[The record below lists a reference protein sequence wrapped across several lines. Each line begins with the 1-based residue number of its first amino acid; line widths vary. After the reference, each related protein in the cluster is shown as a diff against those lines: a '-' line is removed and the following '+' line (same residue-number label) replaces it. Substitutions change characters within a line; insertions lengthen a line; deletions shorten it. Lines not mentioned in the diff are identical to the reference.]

1 MKKPTINKD
10 LKWAL
15 SYLKPYILPLTG
27 IFILT
32 FAQNYTFTLLPK
44 VGTNFLFE
52 LLSPE
57 KIQLLVKYL
66 VLVLVIIFA
75 KSFLSFFRG
84 YSVKVVIN
92 TVMKKIRDRI
102 FFHLLTLDLD
112 FFAENKTGDIIAV
125 TINDVTRV
133 KAGFYL
139 GIIRFLSQIMMV
151 IIILVK
157 LFLLNWRLT
166 LISFGATP
174 FIIWI
179 IRVIGNKMRVV
190 SRRVRKNVAE
200 LSINLHET
208 VTGIE
213 VVKAYAQEEYELDN
227 FKKTTKR
234 FKRNNLKLSL
244 LRHFFSPLNEI
255 IIYFFA
261 MVIIAV
267 GSYFIIKGSLKP
279 KQLIEFMILMGIMSG
294 PLMKIPSFI
303 TRFKVVTASIERILN
318 FLETKPKIQEIENPI
333 EKVLVGKI
341 EFKNVWFSYNPSQTV
356 LKDVSYVAERGEVV
370 ALVGPSGAGK
380 TTIANLIPR
389 FYEYEKGEILIDDT
403 IIKNYGLK
411 SLRSQIGIV
420 SQNVI
425 LFNTSIFE
433 NIRYSMRDATEEEII
448 SVTKQ
453 AYAYDFIMQF
463 PDHFHTEVGEKGVKL
478 SGGQKQRIAIARTFL
493 MNPQI
498 LILDEATSSLDSES
512 EYYIRLAIEE
522 LMKGRTSIIIA
533 HRLSTISHAKKILVL
548 NEGQIIDIGT
558 HDELIKRCEMY
569 NKIYKLQY
577 FR

>member
-1 MKKPTINKD
+1 MNKPTINKD

-15 SYLKPYILPLTG
+15 SYLKPYILPLFG

-32 FAQNYTFTLLPK
+32 FGQNYTFALLPK
-44 VGTNFLFE
+44 IGTNFLFE

-66 VLVLVIIFA
+66 VLVLVIILA
-75 KSFLSFFRG
+75 KSFLSFVRG
-84 YSVKVVIN
+84 YSIKVVIN
-92 TVMKKIRDRI
+92 TVMKKIRDSI
-102 FFHLLTLDLD
+102 FSHLLTLDLD
-112 FFAENKTGDIIAV
+112 FFTENKTGDIIVV

-133 KAGFYL
+133 KTGFYL

-151 IIILVK
+151 IIIVVK
-157 LFLLNWRLT
+157 LLLLNWRLT

-190 SRRVRKNVAE
+190 SRKVRKNLAE

-279 KQLIEFMILMGIMSG
+279 KQLIEFLILMGIMSG

-318 FLETKPKIQEIENPI
+318 FLEKKR
-333 EKVLVGKI
+333 VLG
-341 EFKNVWFSYNPSQTV
+341 
-356 LKDVSYVAERGEVV
+356 
-370 ALVGPSGAGK
+370 
-380 TTIANLIPR
+380 
-389 FYEYEKGEILIDDT
+389 
-403 IIKNYGLK
+403 
-411 SLRSQIGIV
+411 IG
-420 SQNVI
+420 
-425 LFNTSIFE
+425 
-433 NIRYSMRDATEEEII
+433 
-448 SVTKQ
+448 
-453 AYAYDFIMQF
+453 
-463 PDHFHTEVGEKGVKL
+463 
-478 SGGQKQRIAIARTFL
+478 
-493 MNPQI
+493 
-498 LILDEATSSLDSES
+498 
-512 EYYIRLAIEE
+512 
-522 LMKGRTSIIIA
+522 
-533 HRLSTISHAKKILVL
+533 
-548 NEGQIIDIGT
+548 
-558 HDELIKRCEMY
+558 
-569 NKIYKLQY
+569 
-577 FR
+577 

>member
-1 MKKPTINKD
+1 
-10 LKWAL
+10 
-15 SYLKPYILPLTG
+15 
-27 IFILT
+27 
-32 FAQNYTFTLLPK
+32 
-44 VGTNFLFE
+44 
-52 LLSPE
+52 
-57 KIQLLVKYL
+57 
-66 VLVLVIIFA
+66 
-75 KSFLSFFRG
+75 
-84 YSVKVVIN
+84 
-92 TVMKKIRDRI
+92 
-102 FFHLLTLDLD
+102 
-112 FFAENKTGDIIAV
+112 
-125 TINDVTRV
+125 
-133 KAGFYL
+133 
-139 GIIRFLSQIMMV
+139 
-151 IIILVK
+151 
-157 LFLLNWRLT
+157 
-166 LISFGATP
+166 
-174 FIIWI
+174 
-179 IRVIGNKMRVV
+179 
-190 SRRVRKNVAE
+190 
-200 LSINLHET
+200 
-208 VTGIE
+208 
-213 VVKAYAQEEYELDN
+213 
-227 FKKTTKR
+227 
-234 FKRNNLKLSL
+234 
-244 LRHFFSPLNEI
+244 
-255 IIYFFA
+255 
-261 MVIIAV
+261 
-267 GSYFIIKGSLKP
+267 
-279 KQLIEFMILMGIMSG
+279 
-294 PLMKIPSFI
+294 MKIPSFI
-303 TRFKVVTASIERILN
+303 TRFKVVTASIDRILN
-318 FLETKPKIQEIENPI
+318 FLETKPKIQEIENPV
-333 EKVLVGKI
+333 EKVLEGKI

-389 FYEYEKGEILIDDT
+389 FYEHEKGEILIDDT

-522 LMKGRTSIIIA
+522 LMIGRTSIIIA